1 MLASVG
7 GRLVEAAAQK
17 NIRDTFD
24 NLARELNSAGTS
36 ARPA

>member
-17 NIRDTFD
+17 NIRDTFA
-24 NLARELNSAGTS
+24 NLARELNAAADS
-36 ARPA
+36 ARLA

>member
-24 NLARELNSAGTS
+24 NLARELTSSSAS
-36 ARPA
+36 ALPA